1 MNTLTFFDF
10 TSEESERT
18 RTIRRVTF
26 EYAAKQGYCGVV
38 CRQFARTAPDRARWS
53 ETPDDVAR
61 RVVPAKSARATQR
74 EPRPAA

>member
-26 EYAAKQGYCGVV
+26 EYAANMGYCGLM
-38 CRQFARTAPDRARWS
+38 CRKFAREAPDRARWW

-61 RVVPAKSARATQR
+61 RVVPPKSASATQR